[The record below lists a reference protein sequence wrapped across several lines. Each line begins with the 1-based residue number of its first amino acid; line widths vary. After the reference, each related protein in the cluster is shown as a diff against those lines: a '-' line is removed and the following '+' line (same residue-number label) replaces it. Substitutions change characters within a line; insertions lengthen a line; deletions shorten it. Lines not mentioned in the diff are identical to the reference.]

1 MFILTLNIVQDQLPW
16 IDPLHWPPEVP
27 RPVPKA
33 YRLPCPFYHNTLEP
47 WKNPLHSLKMS
58 PDEAKLTVPRL
69 TLTLVL
75 GSVVGASTPPGVSIT
90 RRLDGHPGF
99 GS

>member
-1 MFILTLNIVQDQLPW
+1 
-16 IDPLHWPPEVP
+16 
-27 RPVPKA
+27 
-33 YRLPCPFYHNTLEP
+33 
-47 WKNPLHSLKMS
+47 MS

-75 GSVVGASTPPGVSIT
+75 GSVVDASTPPGVSIT
-90 RRLDGHPGF
+90 RRLDGHPGL